1 MRLDRALNFTP
12 KLWDQVGQFVRG
24 AIKDDALKGIMQDDK
39 RPKLRSNQ
47 YKKYKKND
55 MRRFGRG
62 KSKIGRG
69 TRLGSRLDL
78 KNGEKF
84 ESKNPKYD
92 LSDISLNKDVSKVN
106 LHLTGEMLKQVQV
119 KSTSNSSRI
128 TFLQG
133 KKVLGNKRHGYNVF
147 GLRNKNR
154 KNALRFLDRTIE
166 RNLEKETSKPITLK
180 IGKR

>member
-24 AIKDDALKGIMQDDK
+24 AIKDDALRGIMQDDK

-55 MRRFGRG
+55 MRKFGRG
-62 KSKIGRG
+62 LDKVGKGDRLKGFKGRS
-69 TRLGSRLDL
+69 T
-78 KNGEKF
+78 
-84 ESKNPKYD
+84 
-92 LSDISLNKDVSKVN
+92 NKDISKVN
-106 LHLTGEMLKQVQV
+106 LHLTGDMFKQVQV
-119 KSTSNSSRI
+119 KSNSNSSRI

-133 KKVLGNKRHGYNVF
+133 EKVLGNKRHGYNVF

>member
-24 AIKDDALKGIMQDDK
+24 AIKDDALRGIMQDDK

-55 MRRFGRG
+55 MRKFGRG
-62 KSKIGRG
+62 LDKVGKGDRLKGFKGRS
-69 TRLGSRLDL
+69 T
-78 KNGEKF
+78 
-84 ESKNPKYD
+84 
-92 LSDISLNKDVSKVN
+92 NKDISKVN
-106 LHLTGEMLKQVQV
+106 LHLTGDMFKQVQV
-119 KSTSNSSRI
+119 KSTSKSSRI

-133 KKVLGNKRHGYNVF
+133 EKVLGNKRHGYNVF